1 MFCLRCGTE
10 VPRLVRE
17 CPACG
22 APVSGLGN
30 APPDE
35 AAATATKTAAAP
47 RATAS
52 SPDLHAAS
60 TGPSIAAGGLET
72 PGPPRDALGRVV
84 LAVAVILAADE
95 LLPWVVV
102 NNTTY
107 MALTQFGF
115 PAVLLVVLLG
125 LAVIPVLVPSFR
137 AHPVWSALPFA
148 MSALCLGFAVAVW
161 LLLSPLANLAAI
173 TNTPT
178 SGLGISA
185 VHTVVILPH
194 WGLYLFVLGS
204 LALVVAGYRLL
215 QAAREAPDA
224 ALLAMSPRQAAE
236 RSTAASASASMD
248 VPQSSTEDMPAE
260 AYADGAAN
268 GSLPGAAVP
277 EAPSLSIP
285 LPGSAS
291 WNQEPALP
299 VPLRAKP
306 TGPWRSQSVP
316 PRGH

>member
-1 MFCLRCGTE
+1 
-10 VPRLVRE
+10 
-17 CPACG
+17 
-22 APVSGLGN
+22 
-30 APPDE
+30 
-35 AAATATKTAAAP
+35 
-47 RATAS
+47 
-52 SPDLHAAS
+52 
-60 TGPSIAAGGLET
+60 
-72 PGPPRDALGRVV
+72 V

-125 LAVIPVLVPSFR
+125 LAVIPVLVPALR

-148 MSALCLGFAVAVW
+148 ISALGLGFAVAVW

-173 TNTPT
+173 ANTPT
-178 SGLGISA
+178 SGLGIPA

-224 ALLAMSPRQAAE
+224 LLAMSPRRAAE
-236 RSTAASASASMD
+236 RSAAASASASMD
-248 VPQSSTEDMPAE
+248 VPQPSTEDVPAE

-268 GSLPGAAVP
+268 GSSPGASLP

-306 TGPWRSQSVP
+306 TGRWRSQSVP